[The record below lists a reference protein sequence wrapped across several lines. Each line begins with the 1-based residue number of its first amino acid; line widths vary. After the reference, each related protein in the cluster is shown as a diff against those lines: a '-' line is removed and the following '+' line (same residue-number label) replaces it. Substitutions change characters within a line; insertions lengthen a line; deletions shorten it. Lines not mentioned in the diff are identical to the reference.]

1 MIALDTNVLIYCCDS
16 RDPRRQQIALDLVAG
31 TTDGVL
37 PWQVACEFIAA
48 SRKLGEQGFT
58 ATAAWQRLSDFL
70 ALFPLIMPTPAV
82 LERARELHLQQR
94 WAFWDA
100 TLVSA
105 CIESGVTRLYSED
118 LPGRAKIES
127 LEIVSP
133 FA

>member
-1 MIALDTNVLIYCCDS
+1 MIALDTNVLIYCCDT
-16 RDPRRQQIALDLVAG
+16 RDARRQQIALDLVAA
-31 TTDGVL
+31 TTNGIM

-48 SRKLGEQGFT
+48 SRKLTGQGFT
-58 ATAAWQRLSDFL
+58 AAHAWQRLAEFL
-70 ALFPLIMPTPAV
+70 PLFPLIMPTLPV
-82 LERARELHLQQR
+82 LERARALHLPQQ

-118 LPGRAKIES
+118 LPGRTKIES
-127 LEIVSP
+127 LEIVNP